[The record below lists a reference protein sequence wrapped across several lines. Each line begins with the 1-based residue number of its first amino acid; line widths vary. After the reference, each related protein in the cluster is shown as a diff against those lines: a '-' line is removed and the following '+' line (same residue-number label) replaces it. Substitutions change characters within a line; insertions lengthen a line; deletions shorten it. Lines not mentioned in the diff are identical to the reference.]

1 MLQSFKDRIRGSRWL
16 GYTIVGIIS
25 VPFALWGIQAYMG
38 GGGRTA
44 AATVNGEEIPSRQ
57 VERLIAQ
64 QRQALNERFDG
75 NLPDVFSDQMLRE
88 RVLDQLIS
96 RELLEQTAAEANLQI
111 GEQALAE
118 RIRGQSM
125 FQRDGSFDRD
135 LYRQILGQSGL
146 NPSQYETRIRDDA
159 RVEQLR
165 RAILASSFVLEPEA
179 RRLARL
185 AGQERDVVS
194 LRYSRDAARDAV
206 EIEEDAVETYYAEN
220 REQFQTPEQVRLA
233 WVELD
238 IDSLKDQIEVS
249 EDELRREYE
258 SAGQRYREAAERE
271 AAHILIEI
279 PDDAGDT
286 AEQEALEQARS
297 LRKRLDEGTEFAA
310 LAEEYSD
317 DSGSAGQGGELGYI
331 KRGMMV
337 EPFEEA
343 LFSLSEEGSVS
354 EPVRTTYGYH
364 LIKLLDIREREQK
377 PFEEVKDEIRDDLR
391 TRRAESRF
399 YERVDVLQNT
409 AYENPGSLEAVA
421 DATGLSVQ
429 ESEWISRNS
438 GEGIGSNE
446 AVRAAAFSTAVL
458 DERRNSDV
466 IELGR
471 RRVAVLRVVDHRDSR
486 PKPLDDVRAEV
497 RQRVESEQV
506 EARMREWSQSV
517 IDRLNSGEGLEAIA
531 GEGDGVELVEHGWIS
546 RDSNELGRNLVEA
559 AFGLAPAGEGAAY
572 AGLDLREGNRAVLAV
587 RDIRY
592 PAVPDD
598 ALTRTSM
605 QRTRIQSE
613 AEFRAWMEALR
624 AEADIER
631 YGSGASTPGR

>member
-38 GGGRTA
+38 GGGQTA

-96 RELLEQTAAEANLQI
+96 RELLEQIAAEANLQL

-135 LYRQILGQSGL
+135 LYRQILGRSGL
-146 NPSQYETRIRDDA
+146 SPSQYEARVRDGA

-165 RAILASSFVLEPEA
+165 QAILGSSFVLASEA

-194 LRYSRDAARDAV
+194 LRYSRDAAREAV
-206 EIEEDAVETYYAEN
+206 EIEEDAVETYYTDN
-220 REQFQTPEQVRLA
+220 RERFQTPEQVRFA

-238 IDSLKDQIEVS
+238 IESLKEQVEVS
-249 EDELRREYE
+249 EEDLRREYE

-271 AAHILIEI
+271 AAHILIEV
-279 PDDAGDT
+279 PEDAGAA
-286 AEQEALEQARS
+286 AEQEALEQLRS
-297 LRKRLDEGTEFAA
+297 LRTRLDEGAEFAD
-310 LAEEYSD
+310 LASEYSD
-317 DSGSAGQGGELGYI
+317 DSGSAGQGGDLGYI

-343 LFSLSEEGSVS
+343 LFSLSGEGSVS

-377 PFEEVKDEIRDDLR
+377 PFEQVKDEILDDLR

-409 AYENPGSLEAVA
+409 AYENPDSLEAVA
-421 DATGLSVQ
+421 DATGLSVHR
-429 ESEWISRNS
+429 SEWTSRDS
-438 GEGIGSNE
+438 GTGIGSNE
-446 AVRAAAFSTAVL
+446 AVREAAFSTAVL

-466 IELGR
+466 IELGQR
-471 RRVAVLRVVDHRDSR
+471 RIAVIRVIDHREPR
-486 PKPLDDVRAEV
+486 PKPLEDVRAEV
-497 RQRVESEQV
+497 RDRIESERI
-506 EARMREWSQSV
+506 EARMREWSEAV
-517 IDRLNSGEGLEAIA
+517 IDRLNSGERVEEIA
-531 GEGDGVELVEHGWIS
+531 GAGASVELVEHGWIS
-546 RDSNELGRNLVEA
+546 RGSDGVGRNLVA
-559 AFGLAPAGEGAAY
+559 TAFELAPPGDDGAY
-572 AGLDLREGNRAVLAV
+572 AGLSLRDGSRAVLAL
-587 RDIRY
+587 RGIRY
-592 PAVPDD
+592 PEVSEAML
-598 ALTRTSM
+598 ARTRER
-605 QRTRIQSE
+605 RTRIQSE
-613 AEFRAWMEALR
+613 AEFRAWVEALR
-624 AEADIER
+624 AEADIQR
-631 YGSGASTPGR
+631 YGSGESTSGR

>member
-38 GGGRTA
+38 GGAQTA

-96 RELLEQTAAEANLQI
+96 RELLEQTAAEANLQL

-146 NPSQYETRIRDDA
+146 TPSQYEARVRDGA

-165 RAILASSFVLEPEA
+165 QAILGSSFVLGSEA

-206 EIEEDAVETYYAEN
+206 EIEEDAVEAYYAEN
-220 REQFQTPEQVRLA
+220 KERFQTPEQVRLA

-238 IDSLKDQIEVS
+238 IESLKEQIEVS
-249 EDELRREYE
+249 EEDLRREYE

-271 AAHILIEI
+271 AAHILIEV
-279 PDDAGDT
+279 PEDAGDA

-297 LRKRLDEGTEFAA
+297 LRKRLDEGAEFAE
-310 LAEEYSD
+310 LAEEYSE

-331 KRGMMV
+331 KRGMMA

-343 LFSLSEEGSVS
+343 LFSLSGEGSVS

-409 AYENPGSLEAVA
+409 AYENPDSLEAVA

-429 ESEWISRNS
+429 RSEWISRDT
-438 GEGIGSNE
+438 GTGIASNE
-446 AVRAAAFSTAVL
+446 AVREAAFSTAVL

-466 IELGR
+466 IELGQR
-471 RRVAVLRVVDHRDSR
+471 RIAVIRVIEHREPR
-486 PKPLDDVRAEV
+486 PKPLEDVRAEV
-497 RQRVESEQV
+497 RERIESEQI

-517 IDRLNSGEGLEAIA
+517 IDRLNNGERLEAIA
-531 GEGDGVELVEHGWIS
+531 DEGDGVELVEHGWIS
-546 RDSNELGRNLVEA
+546 RGSNDLGRNLVET
-559 AFGLAPAGEGAAY
+559 AFGLAPAGDGAAY
-572 AGLDLREGNRAVLAV
+572 ADLDLRDGNRAVLAV

-592 PAVPDD
+592 PEVPDA
-598 ALTRTSM
+598 ALARTRE
-605 QRTRIQSE
+605 QRARIQSE

-631 YGSGASTPGR
+631 YGSGASTSAQ

>member
-38 GGGRTA
+38 GGSQTA
-44 AATVNGEEIPSRQ
+44 AATVNGEEIPERE

-64 QRQALNERFDG
+64 QRQALNEQFDG
-75 NLPDVFSDQMLRE
+75 DLPDAFSDRMLRE

-96 RELLEQTAAEANLQI
+96 RELLEQTASEANLQV

-125 FQRDGSFDRD
+125 FQRDGGFDRE

-146 NPSQYETRIRDDA
+146 TPSQYEARVRDGA

-165 RAILASSFVLEPEA
+165 QAIQDSSFVLEPEA

-194 LRYSRDAARDAV
+194 LRYSRDAAREAIAV
-206 EIEEDAVETYYAEN
+206 DEDAVEAYYEDN
-220 REQFQTPEQVRLA
+220 RDRFQTPEQIRLA

-238 IDSLKDQIEVS
+238 IESLKEQVEVS
-249 EDELRREYE
+249 EEELRSEYE

-271 AAHILIEI
+271 AAHILIEV
-279 PDDAGDT
+279 PENADDE
-286 AEQEALEQARS
+286 AEEEALETIRS
-297 LRKRLDEGTEFAA
+297 LRERLDEGADFAQ

-317 DSGSAGQGGELGYI
+317 DSGSARQGGELGFV

-343 LFSLSEEGSVS
+343 LFSLSGEGSVS
-354 EPVRTTYGYH
+354 DPVRTTYGYH
-364 LIKLLDIREREQK
+364 LIKQLDVREREQK
-377 PFEEVKDEIRDDLR
+377 PFEEVKDEILDDLR
-391 TRRAESRF
+391 TRRADDRF

-409 AYENPGSLEAVA
+409 AYENPDSLEAVA

-429 ESEWISRNS
+429 RSEWISRDA

-446 AVRAAAFSTAVL
+446 AIREAAFSATL
-458 DERRNSDV
+458 LEDRRNSDV
-466 IELGR
+466 IELDQ
-471 RRVAVLRVVDHRDSR
+471 RRVAVIRVIDHREPR
-486 PKPLDDVRAEV
+486 PRPLDEV
-497 RQRVESEQV
+497 RDEVRDRVESARIET
-506 EARMREWSQSV
+506 RMREWSESV
-517 IDRLNSGEGLEAIA
+517 IERLDDGERPEEIA
-531 GEGDGVELVEHGWIS
+531 GENVELVEHGWIS
-546 RDSNELGRNLVEA
+546 RGTDESGRDLVEA
-559 AFGLAPAGEGAAY
+559 AFGLAPPGDDGSYADLTLADGA
-572 AGLDLREGNRAVLAV
+572 RAVVAV
-587 RDIRY
+587 RDIRF
-592 PAVPDD
+592 PEVAED
-598 ALTRTSM
+598 ALAQASER
-605 QRTRIQSE
+605 RARVQSE

-624 AEADIER
+624 ADADIQRRDGEETT
-631 YGSGASTPGR
+631 SGR